1 MVTGGIQGFIGRYK
15 MKREDSRKT
24 NKRQGE
30 RGSIL
35 ALSAVGMLSVV
46 LAAALAVDVSHL
58 YLAKNELQNAA
69 DAAALA
75 GASGLDFMPS
85 GIEEASRRAR
95 EEFTNKYEFNNQ
107 DVTIQPVDVR
117 FARNLS
123 DFDSGGDF
131 NAAAASAPGIVQ
143 DIKFVKVKTQQSPVG
158 ISFAGSVLGNSFN
171 LWAEAVAGVSA
182 PLNVFTG
189 YLPAFVV
196 DEDTATL
203 VPGQMYTFRGE
214 PGEFVSPGNY
224 QLLAVDGSGGSDDR
238 DGLASGVKNIVGPGG
253 YVDTKPGITSGAVKQ
268 GVNTRFDEYA
278 SGMDPAVYP
287 PDTNIKEG
295 IDYET
300 YRNAKPGDAN
310 FVPPSHPGVAN
321 RRVVLIPIVKISE
334 LEGGRT
340 VVQIDR
346 FGAFFLRSKVG
357 NGSGQEIQAEYI
369 ELGVV
374 VGSGE
379 YDPTATT
386 NPGPPIRKPV
396 LYR

>member
-1 MVTGGIQGFIGRYK
+1 

-75 GASGLDFMPS
+75 GASGLNFTIG
-85 GIEEASRRAR
+85 GIPDAVKRAR
-95 EEFTNKYEFNNQ
+95 EEFKNKYEFQNQ
-107 DVTIQPVDVR
+107 DVDIQPGDVR

-131 NAAAASAPGIVQ
+131 NAAAASAPGIAP

-158 ISFAGSVLGNSFN
+158 ISFAGYVLGNSFN
-171 LWAEAVAGVSA
+171 LSAEAVAGVSA

-196 DEDTATL
+196 DENSPSTIL
-203 VPGQMYTFRGE
+203 PGNLYTFRGA
-214 PGEFVSPGNY
+214 PQGSVSPGNY
-224 QLLAVDGSGGSDDR
+224 QLLAIDGSGGADDR
-238 DGLASGVKNIVGPGG
+238 DGLASGVENIVGPGG
-253 YVDTKPGITSGAVKQ
+253 YVETKPGVTSGAVRQ
-268 GVNTRFDEYA
+268 GVNTRFDDYA
-278 SGMDPAVYP
+278 SGMEPADFP
-287 PDTNIKEG
+287 PDTNIKED
-295 IDYET
+295 IT
-300 YRNAKPGDAN
+300 YAEYTDPNGPKQA
-310 FVPPSHPGVAN
+310 PSHPGIPN

-340 VVQIDR
+340 VVQIDH

-357 NGSGQEIQAEYI
+357 SGSGGDIQAEYI
-369 ELGVV
+369 GVGVV

>member
-1 MVTGGIQGFIGRYK
+1 
-15 MKREDSRKT
+15 MKREDSQKT

-35 ALSAVGMLSVV
+35 ALSAVGMLSIV

-75 GASGLDFMPS
+75 GASGLNFMPG
-85 GIEEASRRAR
+85 GIPDAVKRAR
-95 EEFTNKYEFNNQ
+95 EEFKNKYEFNNQ
-107 DVTIQPVDVR
+107 EVDIQPADVR

-131 NAAAASAPGIVQ
+131 NAAAAAAPGIAP

-158 ISFAGSVLGNSFN
+158 ISFAGYVLGNSFN
-171 LWAEAVAGVSA
+171 LSAEAVAGVSA

-196 DEDTATL
+196 DEVASTL
-203 VPGQMYTFRGE
+203 VPGDMYTFRGA
-214 PGEFVSPGNY
+214 PQGSVAPGNY

-253 YVDTKPGITSGAVKQ
+253 YVDTKPGVTSGAVRQ
-268 GVNTRFDEYA
+268 GVNTRFDDYA

-287 PDTNIKEG
+287 PDTNIKED
-295 IDYET
+295 IT
-300 YRNAKPGDAN
+300 YAQYADPNGPKEA
-310 FVPPSHPGVAN
+310 PSHPGVAN
-321 RRVVLIPIVKISE
+321 RRVVLIPIVKITE

-340 VVQIDR
+340 NVQIDR

-357 NGSGQEIQAEYI
+357 SGSGGDIQAEYI
-369 ELGVV
+369 DVGVV
-374 VGSGE
+374 VGSGK
-379 YDPTATT
+379 YDPTAAP